1 MPNFLKKLF
10 GHVNLPIKSQIN
22 VICKITSIMFFLFP
36 YFTYLIICN
45 ILRKFKLVCLIAIS
59 KVQIKYIHNKKL
71 EGDLFYLF
79 FIANPILFIFF
90 DFQLFKKK
98 KILFFNLHKKV
109 GLRRVGVNP
118 PTPYHGHLNKG
129 FFFFFANTPE

>member
-10 GHVNLPIKSQIN
+10 GHVNLPIKIQIN

-98 KILFFNLHKKV
+98 KKFLFFNLHKKV
-109 GLRRVGVNP
+109 GLRVLRRVGVNP

-129 FFFFFANTPE
+129 FFFFFG